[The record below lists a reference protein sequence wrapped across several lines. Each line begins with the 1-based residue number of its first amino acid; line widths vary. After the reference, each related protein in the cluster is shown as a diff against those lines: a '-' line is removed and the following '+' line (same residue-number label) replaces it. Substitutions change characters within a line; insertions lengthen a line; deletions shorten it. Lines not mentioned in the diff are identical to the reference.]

1 LVSWTVIRFVAAV
14 TGCYVAWLLLFE
26 RWLEPW
32 LRRFGGA
39 IIGSSIVWVPAGG
52 PFRIWGLRDR
62 RSVAM
67 HAAVG
72 FLGGM
77 TVLLSASLPAA
88 LLLFIAAR
96 ARTED
101 ATMAA
106 TSYLISLPMMALFS
120 FRVSSLKPEAP
131 QPEP

>member
-1 LVSWTVIRFVAAV
+1 VAAV

-32 LRRFGGA
+32 LRRCGGA
-39 IIGSSIVWVPAGG
+39 LIGSAIVWVPAGG

-72 FLGGM
+72 FLGGL
-77 TVLLSASLPAA
+77 TVLVSASLPAV
-88 LLLFIAAR
+88 LLLVFAAK

-101 ATMAA
+101 ETMAA
-106 TSYLISLPMMALFS
+106 TSYLISLPMVALFS
-120 FRVSSLKPEAP
+120 FRLSSLKSEAP

>member
-1 LVSWTVIRFVAAV
+1 LDHWAVIRFVGGV
-14 TGCYVAWLLLFE
+14 TGCYIAWLLVFE

-32 LRRFGGA
+32 LRRCGGA
-39 IIGSSIVWVPAGG
+39 IVGSSIDWVPAGG

-62 RSVAM
+62 RSVAV

-77 TVLLSASLPAA
+77 TVLFSAGLPAVV
-88 LLLFIAAR
+88 LLYAAAS

-106 TSYLISLPMMALFS
+106 TSYLISLPMVALFAL
-120 FRVSSLKPEAP
+120 RVSSLKAETPDTLP
-131 QPEP
+131 